1 MNTLTDRERSL
12 VSLGAAIAS
21 NCVPCVEYHVP
32 GAKKVGLSDRQIHE
46 AIRIADKVRRVP
58 ARTVL
63 HAALARI
70 DAPREPSADGAGP
83 TCGCAGSV
91 GPTGPS
97 GIGGAG

>member
-1 MNTLTDRERSL
+1 MSTLTDRERSL

-32 GAKKVGLSDRQIHE
+32 GARKVGLSDPQIDE
-46 AIRIADKVRRVP
+46 ALRIADKVRRVP

-70 DAPREPSADGAGP
+70 ETPRDGSADPAGP
-83 TCGCAGSV
+83 RCGCAGSDS
-91 GPTGPS
+91 PS
-97 GIGGAG
+97 GIGGVG